1 MDSFTIILFCLL
13 YIIHNG
19 HQLLT
24 KKVFFK
30 ATHKENLTQQKKRGC
45 DK

>member
-13 YIIHNG
+13 YIIHND

-24 KKVFFK
+24 KKIFFK
-30 ATHKENLTQQKKRGC
+30 ATHKEKSNPAKEDRM
-45 DK
+45 

>member
-13 YIIHNG
+13 YIIHND

-24 KKVFFK
+24 HKKFFFK
-30 ATHKENLTQQKKRGC
+30 DTHEEKSNPAKEERM
-45 DK
+45 